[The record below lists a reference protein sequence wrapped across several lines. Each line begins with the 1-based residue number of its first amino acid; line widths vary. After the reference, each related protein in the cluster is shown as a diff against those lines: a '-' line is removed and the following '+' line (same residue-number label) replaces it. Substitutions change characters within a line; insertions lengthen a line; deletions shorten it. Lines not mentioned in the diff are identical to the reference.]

1 MPPLNI
7 YWPPVHKVI
16 KTLKMLEYVFV
27 CLTEGEKM
35 KEREQ
40 DWMRNIPPR
49 VILIWRKYKNE
60 Q

>member
-1 MPPLNI
+1 
-7 YWPPVHKVI
+7 
-16 KTLKMLEYVFV
+16 MLEYVFV

-49 VILIWRKYKNE
+49 VILILGKHKNK

>member
-1 MPPLNI
+1 
-7 YWPPVHKVI
+7 
-16 KTLKMLEYVFV
+16 MLEYVFV

-49 VILIWRKYKNE
+49 VILIWRKYKNK